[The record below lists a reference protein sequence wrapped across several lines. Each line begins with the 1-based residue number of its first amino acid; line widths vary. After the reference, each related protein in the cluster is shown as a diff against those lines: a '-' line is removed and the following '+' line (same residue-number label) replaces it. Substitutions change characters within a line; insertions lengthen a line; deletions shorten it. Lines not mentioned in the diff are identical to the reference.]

1 MARLEETRNECLVK
15 SLLIIQSCW
24 RRYKRKLTKKRKAA
38 AVTIQSVWRGWMA
51 KKNFQRRLKAAQV
64 IQHYIRRYLALKRS
78 RERCLA
84 KLVGGI
90 SENEVNAGK
99 LSPAFTKNNC
109 THLKSVEKQQFLSA
123 DGGKGSQT
131 SSWFDQLDNTE
142 NGKFTP
148 STCSVFLRSERFT
161 LSSVRGHQRIN
172 PLAVLMSNYNAAKI
186 NSEGSSTNKQN
197 LGIQTVNRSSAIL
210 SRRDIEKTPVA
221 FHCKGTPLPHANTR
235 PHQGTTSSLGLAG
248 ISEMVD

>member
-1 MARLEETRNECLVK
+1 
-15 SLLIIQSCW
+15 
-24 RRYKRKLTKKRKAA
+24 
-38 AVTIQSVWRGWMA
+38 MA

-109 THLKSVEKQQFLSA
+109 TRLKSVEKQQFLSA

-172 PLAVLMSNYNAAKI
+172 PLAVLMSNCNAAKI

-210 SRRDIEKTPVA
+210 SRRDIEKVFPFFKIFICNCTSVVSII
-221 FHCKGTPLPHANTR
+221 CIVEKGLHKMQQT
-235 PHQGTTSSLGLAG
+235 
-248 ISEMVD
+248 